1 MTAAV
6 LAATA
11 QENTSS
17 LNSTALS
24 NTTLN
29 NTTLNVSLN
38 QTQNT
43 TAIEPVNATSNETL
57 IAAPQANLNETYNET
72 LNQTEMNET
81 VPAETEFAPVQNET
95 VPVMNETNETV
106 PAETEFAPV
115 QNETAAAQNI
125 AMPENALPKAEPAN
139 GARAIT
145 IGSQPKI
152 AQLGSTSTDTVFV
165 IGGGLKTPKLAEL
178 GKVRL
183 MMWPTSQVG

>member
-6 LAATA
+6 LAVTA

-17 LNSTALS
+17 LNSTAL
-24 NTTLN
+24 N
-29 NTTLNVSLN
+29 NTTLNDSLN

-43 TAIEPVNATSNETL
+43 TAIELVNATSNETL
-57 IAAPQANLNETYNET
+57 IGAPQANLNETSNET

-81 VPAETEFAPVQNET
+81 VPAETEIAPVQNET
-95 VPVMNETNETV
+95 VPVMNETNETIPV
-106 PAETEFAPV
+106 ETENAPAQNVTIPV

-125 AMPENALPKAEPAN
+125 AMPENATLKAEPAN
-139 GARAIT
+139 GTRAIT

-165 IGGGLKTPKLAEL
+165 IGGGLKTPQLAEL

-183 MMWPTSQVG
+183 MMWPPS